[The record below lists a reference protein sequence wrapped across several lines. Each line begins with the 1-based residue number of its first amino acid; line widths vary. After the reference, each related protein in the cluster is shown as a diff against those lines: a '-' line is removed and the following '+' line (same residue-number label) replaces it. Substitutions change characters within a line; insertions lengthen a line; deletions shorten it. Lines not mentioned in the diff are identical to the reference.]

1 MRMQLSLSRSSGQ
14 LEQLHPQV
22 ADSGERLQISGC
34 MDRHPIGYRY
44 SCATCLPARFE
55 SAPQSLVLLG
65 PKVLVSSVPN
75 IIASCVSLAF
85 DPGSLRCER
94 TRFAGCE
101 VMDSGNVPTQESAPM
116 DAGQRTFEEPCSRF
130 IGGENI
136 KEEDRNVVNDMRNP
150 FQSLNARLRNIE
162 NMMLPQAST
171 PLEP

>member
-1 MRMQLSLSRSSGQ
+1 
-14 LEQLHPQV
+14 
-22 ADSGERLQISGC
+22 
-34 MDRHPIGYRY
+34 
-44 SCATCLPARFE
+44 
-55 SAPQSLVLLG
+55 
-65 PKVLVSSVPN
+65 
-75 IIASCVSLAF
+75 
-85 DPGSLRCER
+85 
-94 TRFAGCE
+94 
-101 VMDSGNVPTQESAPM
+101 M